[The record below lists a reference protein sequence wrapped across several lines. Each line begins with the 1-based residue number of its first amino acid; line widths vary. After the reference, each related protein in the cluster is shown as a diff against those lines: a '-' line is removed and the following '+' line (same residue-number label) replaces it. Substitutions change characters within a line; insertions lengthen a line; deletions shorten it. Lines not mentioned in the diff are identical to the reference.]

1 MRKLFGNDLINTR
14 KNNKVPFVKNM
25 IGRAYKKIIVVLVFF
40 TLPACSVVGGLWY
53 ERIDQLVA
61 NQFLEYASF
70 TNAQENYVRQATLEF
85 KHWNIKN
92 ELPKYKKLI
101 SQFRLLDNTTT
112 VDDIDDIYQQGILL
126 GNNTRDFFLPQ
137 IVEFCKTITNKQ
149 VEEMAI
155 YFDELMK
162 ERKLELENE
171 EGNFQSSLAK
181 SFKRFFRLMG
191 VKLNNEQIN
200 TVQILSSGIEDTRE
214 QLITERIEWN
224 QQFIAILSLRQNL
237 NFEEI
242 FIKHINSLDS
252 ENPNTRIL
260 INQITAE
267 IIASLDEKQREK
279 FQKRLGRFEASIDQ
293 IIQEQN

>member
-1 MRKLFGNDLINTR
+1 MVDQ
-14 KNNKVPFVKNM
+14 
-25 IGRAYKKIIVVLVFF
+25 AYKKIIIVLVFS
-40 TLPACSVVGGLWY
+40 TLSACSVVGGLWY
-53 ERIDQLVA
+53 ERIDQLIA

-70 TNAQENYVRQATLEF
+70 TNDQEKYVRQATLEF
-85 KHWNIKN
+85 KYWNIKN
-92 ELPKYKKLI
+92 ELPKYKKLL
-101 SQFRLLDNTTT
+101 SQFRALDNTTT
-112 VDDIDDIYQQGILL
+112 FDDIDDIYQQGMLL

-149 VEEMAI
+149 VEEMAT

-162 ERKLELENE
+162 ERKLELKNDEDD
-171 EGNFQSSLAK
+171 FRDSLAK
-181 SFKRFFRLMG
+181 SFKRFFRFMG

-200 TVQILSSGIEDTRE
+200 TIRTLSSGIEDSRE
-214 QLITERIEWN
+214 QLISERIQWN
-224 QQFIAILSLRQNL
+224 QQFIAVLNLRQNK

-242 FIKHINSLDS
+242 FINHINSLDS
-252 ENPNTRIL
+252 ENPNTRTL

-267 IIASLDEKQREK
+267 VIASLDEKQRRK

>member
-1 MRKLFGNDLINTR
+1 M
-14 KNNKVPFVKNM
+14 KNM
-25 IGRAYKKIIVVLVFF
+25 VDQAYKKIIVVLVFS
-40 TLPACSVVGGLWY
+40 TLSACSVVGGLWY
-53 ERIDQLVA
+53 ERIDQLIA

-70 TNAQENYVRQATLEF
+70 TNDQEKYVRQATLEF
-85 KHWNIKN
+85 KYWNIKN

-101 SQFRLLDNTTT
+101 SQFKALDSTTT
-112 VDDIDDIYQQGILL
+112 FDDIDDIYQQGMLL

-149 VEEMAI
+149 VEEMAT

-162 ERKLELENE
+162 ERKLELENNE
-171 EGNFQSSLAK
+171 DDDFQDSLVK
-181 SFKRFFRLMG
+181 SFKRFFRFMG

-200 TVQILSSGIEDTRE
+200 TIRTLSSGIEDSRE
-214 QLITERIEWN
+214 QLISERIQWN
-224 QQFIAILSLRQNL
+224 QQFIAVLNLRQNK

-242 FIKHINSLDS
+242 FINHINSLDS
-252 ENPNTRIL
+252 ENPNTRTL

-267 IIASLDEKQREK
+267 VIASLDEKQRRK

>member
-1 MRKLFGNDLINTR
+1 
-14 KNNKVPFVKNM
+14 M

-40 TLPACSVVGGLWY
+40 ALPACSVVGGLWY
-53 ERIDQLVA
+53 ERIDQLIA
-61 NQFLEYASF
+61 NQFLEYANF
-70 TNAQENYVRQATLEF
+70 TNAQENYVRQATLEY

-101 SQFRLLDNTTT
+101 SQFSFLDNTTT

-126 GNNTRDFFLPQ
+126 GNNTRGFFLPQ
-137 IVEFCKTITNKQ
+137 IVEFCKTITDKQ

-162 ERKLELENE
+162 ERKLELKNE
-171 EGNFQSSLAK
+171 EGNFQSSLVK

-191 VKLNNEQIN
+191 VKLNSQQIN
-200 TVQILSSGIEDTRE
+200 TVRILSSGIEDTRE
-214 QLITERIEWN
+214 QLISERIQWN
-224 QQFIAILSLRQNL
+224 QQFITILSLRQNL
-237 NFEEI
+237 NFEET
-242 FIKHINSLDS
+242 FINHINSLNS

-279 FQKRLGRFEASIDQ
+279 FQKRLGMFEASINQ
-293 IIQEQN
+293 IIQQEN

>member
-1 MRKLFGNDLINTR
+1 M
-14 KNNKVPFVKNM
+14 KNM
-25 IGRAYKKIIVVLVFF
+25 VNQAYKKIIIVLVFS
-40 TLPACSVVGGLWY
+40 TLSACSVVGGLWY
-53 ERIDQLVA
+53 ERIDQLIA

-70 TNAQENYVRQATLEF
+70 TNDQEKYVRQATLEF
-85 KHWNIKN
+85 KYWNIKN

-101 SQFRLLDNTTT
+101 SQFKALDNTTT
-112 VDDIDDIYQQGILL
+112 FDDIDDIYQQGMLL

-149 VEEMAI
+149 VEEMAT

-162 ERKLELENE
+162 ERKLELENDE
-171 EGNFQSSLAK
+171 DDFQDSLAK
-181 SFKRFFRLMG
+181 SFKRFFRFMG

-200 TVQILSSGIEDTRE
+200 TIRTLSSGIEDSRE
-214 QLITERIEWN
+214 QLISERIQWN
-224 QQFIAILSLRQNL
+224 QQFIAILNLRQNK

-242 FIKHINSLDS
+242 FINHINSLDS
-252 ENPNTRIL
+252 ENPNTRTL

-267 IIASLDEKQREK
+267 IIASLDEKQRRK

>member
-1 MRKLFGNDLINTR
+1 MVDQ
-14 KNNKVPFVKNM
+14 
-25 IGRAYKKIIVVLVFF
+25 AYKKIIVVLVFS
-40 TLPACSVVGGLWY
+40 TLSACSVVGGLWFD
-53 ERIDQLVA
+53 RIDQLIA

-70 TNAQENYVRQATLEF
+70 TNDQEKYVRQATLEF
-85 KHWNIKN
+85 KYWNIKN

-101 SQFRLLDNTTT
+101 SQFKALDNTTT
-112 VDDIDDIYQQGILL
+112 FDDIDDIYQQGMLL

-149 VEEMAI
+149 VEEMAT

-162 ERKLELENE
+162 ERKLELENDE
-171 EGNFQSSLAK
+171 DDFQDSLAK
-181 SFKRFFRLMG
+181 SFKRFFRFMG

-200 TVQILSSGIEDTRE
+200 TIRTLSSGIEDSRE
-214 QLITERIEWN
+214 QLISERIQWN
-224 QQFIAILSLRQNL
+224 QQFIAILNLRQNK

-242 FIKHINSLDS
+242 FINHINSLDS
-252 ENPNTRIL
+252 ENPNTRTL

-267 IIASLDEKQREK
+267 VIASLDEKQRRR

-293 IIQEQN
+293 IIREQN

>member
-1 MRKLFGNDLINTR
+1 M
-14 KNNKVPFVKNM
+14 KNM
-25 IGRAYKKIIVVLVFF
+25 VDQAYKKIIVVLVFS
-40 TLPACSVVGGLWY
+40 TLSACSVVGGLWY
-53 ERIDQLVA
+53 ERIDQLIA

-70 TNAQENYVRQATLEF
+70 TNDQEKYVRQATLEF
-85 KHWNIKN
+85 KYWNIKN
-92 ELPKYKKLI
+92 ELPKYKKLL
-101 SQFRLLDNTTT
+101 SQFRALDNTTT
-112 VDDIDDIYQQGILL
+112 FDDIDDIYQQGMLL

-149 VEEMAI
+149 VEEMAT

-162 ERKLELENE
+162 ERKLELENDE
-171 EGNFQSSLAK
+171 DDFQDSLAK
-181 SFKRFFRLMG
+181 SFKRFFRFMG

-200 TVQILSSGIEDTRE
+200 TIRTLSSGIEDSRE
-214 QLITERIEWN
+214 QLISERIQWN
-224 QQFIAILSLRQNL
+224 QQFIAILNLRQNK

-242 FIKHINSLDS
+242 FINHINSLDS
-252 ENPNTRIL
+252 ENPNTRTL

-267 IIASLDEKQREK
+267 VIASLDEKQRRK